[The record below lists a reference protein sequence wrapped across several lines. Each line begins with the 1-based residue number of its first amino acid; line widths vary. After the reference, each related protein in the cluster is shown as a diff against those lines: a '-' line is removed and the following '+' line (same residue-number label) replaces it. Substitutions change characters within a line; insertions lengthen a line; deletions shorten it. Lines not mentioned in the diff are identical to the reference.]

1 MLGGDFNLASLVKII
16 HIMKANKKTL
26 TLLGTSIVFALVGGG
41 SYAFLFFA
49 IKNKTEAAS
58 IISEK
63 IEELSGRES
72 RIASSVSVLRKE
84 DANINKISE
93 YFFKENEVV
102 AFTKKIE
109 ALGAQSG
116 TKLTLQS
123 LEQGYTEKTVPF
135 LNFRI
140 VATGKFADIQR
151 LLILIENFP
160 GKFEWKTVRLTLDS
174 SQYTE
179 ASVDGKTPVKVG
191 ASVPQWRVDAFLI
204 ARNFAN

>member
-1 MLGGDFNLASLVKII
+1 
-16 HIMKANKKTL
+16 MKANKKTL
-26 TLLGTSIVFALVGGG
+26 TLLGTAIAFALAGGG

-49 IKNKTEAAS
+49 IKNKTAAAS

-84 DANINKISE
+84 DANIKKITE

-102 AFTKKIE
+102 FFIKKIE
-109 ALGAQSG
+109 ALGPQSG
-116 TKLTLQS
+116 TKLTLNS
-123 LEQGYTEKTVPF
+123 FDQGYTEKTVPF

-140 VATGKFADIQR
+140 IATGKFADIQR

-160 GKFEWKTVRLTLDS
+160 GKFEWKTVRLVRDS
-174 SQYTE
+174 STATE
-179 ASVDGKTPVKVG
+179 EPVAGKTPAKAVES
-191 ASVPQWRVDAFLI
+191 APQWRVDAFLV

>member
-1 MLGGDFNLASLVKII
+1 
-16 HIMKANKKTL
+16 MKANKKTL
-26 TLLGTSIVFALVGGG
+26 ILLGTAIVFALAGIGA
-41 SYAFLFFA
+41 YAFLFFA

-58 IISEK
+58 VISEK
-63 IEELSGRES
+63 IDELSGRES
-72 RIASSVSVLRKE
+72 RIASSVLVLRKE
-84 DANINKISE
+84 DANIKKITE

-109 ALGAQSG
+109 ALGPQSG
-116 TKLTLQS
+116 TKLILQS

-140 VATGKFADIQR
+140 VATGKFADVQR
-151 LLILIENFP
+151 LLVLLENFP

-174 SQYTE
+174 SQVSE
-179 ASVDGKTPVKVG
+179 APIAGKTPAKVV
-191 ASVPQWRVDAFLI
+191 ATAPQWRVDAFLV

>member
-1 MLGGDFNLASLVKII
+1 
-16 HIMKANKKTL
+16 MKANKKTL
-26 TLLGTSIVFALVGGG
+26 ILLGTAIVFALAGIGA
-41 SYAFLFFA
+41 YAFLFFA

-58 IISEK
+58 VISEK
-63 IEELSGRES
+63 IDELSGRES
-72 RIASSVSVLRKE
+72 RIASSVLVLRKE
-84 DANINKISE
+84 DANIKKITE

-109 ALGAQSG
+109 ALGPQSG

-140 VATGKFADIQR
+140 VANGKFADIQR

-174 SQYTE
+174 SQATE
-179 ASVDGKTPVKVG
+179 ASVDGRTPVKVV

>member
-1 MLGGDFNLASLVKII
+1 
-16 HIMKANKKTL
+16 MKANKKTL
-26 TLLGTSIVFALVGGG
+26 ALLGTAITFALVGAG
-41 SYAFLFFA
+41 SYTFLFFA
-49 IKNKTEAAS
+49 TKSKTEATS
-58 IISEK
+58 LISEK

-84 DANINKISE
+84 DANIKKITE

-109 ALGAQSG
+109 SLGSQSG
-116 TKLTLQS
+116 TKLTIES

-140 VATGKFADIQR
+140 VATGKFSDIQR

-160 GKFEWKTVRLTLDS
+160 GKFEWKTVRITRDS
-174 SQYTE
+174 STATE
-179 ASVDGKTPVKVG
+179 EPTVGGKTPAKV
-191 ASVPQWRVDAFLI
+191 ALKDPQWRADAFLV
-204 ARNFAN
+204 ALNFTNQ

>member
-1 MLGGDFNLASLVKII
+1 
-16 HIMKANKKTL
+16 MKANKKTL

-49 IKNKTEAAS
+49 IKNKTESAS
-58 IISEK
+58 VISEK
-63 IEELSGRES
+63 IDELSGRES
-72 RIASSVSVLRKE
+72 RIASSVSILRKE
-84 DANINKISE
+84 DANIKKITE

-102 AFTKKIE
+102 VFIKKIE
-109 ALGAQSG
+109 ALGPQSG
-116 TKLTLQS
+116 TKLTLHS
-123 LEQGYTEKTVPF
+123 FDPGYTEKTVPF

-151 LLILIENFP
+151 LIVLIENFP

-174 SQYTE
+174 SQATE
-179 ASVDGKTPVKVG
+179 APVAGKTLTKVVAG
-191 ASVPQWRVDAFLI
+191 VPQWRVDAFLV